1 MKIKP
6 KKTKT
11 KTKNENS
18 KIEKMKN
25 ISFGKRPHKI
35 IMAHEYQIW

>member
-18 KIEKMKN
+18 KIEKMKK
-25 ISFGKRPHKI
+25 ISFGKRSHKI
-35 IMAHEYQIW
+35 IMAHEYQI